1 MQIQFNHT
9 TNIKVLKM
17 KLSGKIILL
26 ATGSAII
33 GAAGSAIA
41 MKQVLFPEGYVS
53 SAMYEG
59 NRDKA
64 NNGFFTVSQTPAPS
78 TDFTTAAESTINGVV
93 SIKSYATPRG
103 YSQGGDG
110 FFSDPFFEY
119 FFGSPGGNQ
128 RRQQQQQQPKQQQLG
143 LGSGVIISSDGY
155 IVTNNHVIDEAE
167 KLEVTLNDNRTFDAT
182 VVGSDSTTD
191 LALIKIDATD
201 LPVIPMGDSDALKV
215 GEWVLAV
222 GNPFGFTS
230 TVTTGIVSAKARSIG
245 ASTHSRPM
253 GIESYIQTDA
263 AVNPGNS
270 GGALV
275 NLNGELI
282 GINTA
287 IYSQT
292 GNYAGYSF
300 AIPTSI
306 VKKVAGDLR
315 QFGTVQRAILGVGIS
330 DLSTAIAKEKGITAV
345 TKGVYVGSVNDRSS
359 AKEAGIKEGD
369 VITKV
374 NDVAT
379 DNVAQLQEQVAKH
392 RPGDKVKVT
401 YIRDNKTYTVDVKL
415 LNTQGTVNMVKG
427 SDFTDLGCA
436 FKKVDESTLRQLN
449 ISNGVKVVDLK
460 DGKFR
465 EAGVREGFI
474 IYSINDSRVSSQED
488 VEKIYK
494 AIMKG
499 SGDEKVMIL
508 RGLYPSGKRG
518 IYAVDLTQVD

>member
-1 MQIQFNHT
+1 
-9 TNIKVLKM
+9 M

-33 GAAGSAIA
+33 GATGSAIA
-41 MKQVLFPEGYVS
+41 MKQLLFPDAQNDTAVYDNGLKS
-53 SAMYEG
+53 S
-59 NRDKA
+59 
-64 NNGFFTVSQTPAPS
+64 NGFFTVSQTPAQS

-103 YSQGGDG
+103 YSNGGGDG

-119 FFGSPGGNQ
+119 FFGGPGN
-128 RRQQQQQQPKQQQLG
+128 RRQQPQQQQPKQQQLG
-143 LGSGVIISSDGY
+143 LGSGVIISADGY
-155 IVTNNHVIDEAE
+155 IVTNNHVIDDAE
-167 KLEVTLNDNRTFDAT
+167 RLEVTLNDNRTFDAT

-245 ASTHSRPM
+245 VSTHSRPM

-306 VKKVAGDLR
+306 VKKVASDIR
-315 QFGTVQRAILGVGIS
+315 QFGTVQRAILGVSIV
-330 DLSTAIAKEKGITAV
+330 DLTTAIAKEKGITAV
-345 TKGVYVGSVNDRSS
+345 TKGVYVGDVSDRSS

-374 NDVAT
+374 NNVAT
-379 DNVAQLQEQVAKH
+379 DNVAQLQEQVAQY
-392 RPGDKVKVT
+392 RPGDKVKIS
-401 YIRDNKTYTVDVKL
+401 YIRDNKPYTVEVKL
-415 LNTQGTVNMVKG
+415 LNTQGTVNTIKS

-460 DGKFR
+460 DGKFHDAGIR
-465 EAGVREGFI
+465 EDFI
-474 IYSINDSRVSSQED
+474 IYSINDARVSSQED

-494 AIMKG
+494 SIMKG
-499 SGDEKVMIL
+499 SGDEKLMIV
-508 RGLYPSGKRG
+508 RGLYPTGKRG
-518 IYAVDLTQVD
+518 VYAVDLGQSE